1 MPDGA
6 VTYPPHAVVETPE
19 DAAPAPSVTD
29 ELLRL
34 AAEGDTAAFWR
45 YCKAEVIDTLR
56 DLRDT
61 DPGEYQALRAQI
73 KAANKSINVT
83 SLDRML
89 RGDDDGPP
97 ASQATEL
104 AGLAAERCELW
115 HDADGEAYATF
126 IGKHGERQH
135 WRIDST
141 GFRDWLSHLAYA
153 ELGAAPATETIKSA
167 CNALAGRA
175 KFDGPEYA
183 PFRRVARD
191 ESGYWLDIGDEIWR
205 AILLTP
211 AGWRVIDAP
220 PVRFVRTRAARAL
233 PEPASSGD
241 VARLWELVNIPEA
254 DRLLVLAWLLECWR
268 GDTPYAVLE
277 ITGEQGAAK
286 STAQRIL
293 RQFVDPNEVALRGRP
308 KAVEDVFVAAANAHL
323 LSFENLSTL
332 SAEHSDALCAIAT
345 GAGFAARQL
354 FTNAEESLI
363 RAHRPVALNGINS
376 VVTRPDLL
384 DRAVCLRLPR
394 LTERKTE
401 AEINQATERRAGAIF
416 TGLLDLF
423 CAALRELPAVQ
434 SEDLPLPRM
443 ADFALLGEALS
454 RALGHPPGH
463 FLRVYAEHRRE
474 AIQHTVEAS
483 PVAAAI
489 VRMVDNGGRFAGR
502 IGDLLD
508 LLNRNRPDHEPAD
521 YWPKSARGLGDAL
534 RRYSPA
540 LAQLGIRAEAEDRAR
555 AGGYRHCVVERLPA
569 DAFFARPCAIENNVN
584 NVNNVNNASAPGRD
598 VVDVVDVIS
607 PGMGAEKHSA
617 AAAPVDV
624 VDVVDVA
631 SNFFSPG
638 EKNIH
643 HGGDATIG
651 EVEL

>member
-1 MPDGA
+1 MLEA
-6 VTYPPHAVVETPE
+6 VIFPAHAVVEQPE
-19 DAAPAPSVTD
+19 AAAAPSVTD

-34 AAEGDTAAFWR
+34 AAEEDAAAFWR
-45 YCKAEVIDTLR
+45 YCKADVIDALR

-73 KAANKSINVT
+73 KAANKRINIT
-83 SLDRML
+83 ELDKLL
-89 RGDDDGPP
+89 RGEADGPP

-115 HDADGEAYATF
+115 HDADGQAYATLT
-126 IGKHGERQH
+126 GKHGERQH

-153 ELGAAPATETIKSA
+153 ELGTAPATETIKA
-167 CNALAGRA
+167 TCNALAGRA

-183 PFRRVARD
+183 PFRRVAKD
-191 ESGYWLDIGDEIWR
+191 EAGYWLDIGDERWR

-220 PVRFVRTRAARAL
+220 PVRFVRTKATRAL
-233 PEPASSGD
+233 PEPADTGD
-241 VARLWELVNIPEA
+241 IARLWELVNIPED

-268 GDTPYAVLE
+268 ADTPYAVLE

-293 RQFVDPNEVALRGRP
+293 RLFVDPNEVALRGRP
-308 KAVEDVFVAAANAHL
+308 KTVEDVFVAAANAHL

-354 FTNAEESLI
+354 FTNDEESLI

-376 VVTRPDLL
+376 IVTRPDLL
-384 DRAVCLRLPR
+384 DRAICLNLPR
-394 LTERKTE
+394 LAERKTE
-401 AEINQATERRAGAIF
+401 AEIAEATQRHAGAIF

-434 SEDLPLPRM
+434 AEALPLPRM
-443 ADFALLGEALS
+443 ADFALLGEAAA
-454 RALGHPPGH
+454 RALGHPPGE
-463 FLRVYAEHRRE
+463 FLRRYADHRRE
-474 AIQHTVEAS
+474 AIQHTIDAS
-483 PVAAAI
+483 PVATAI
-489 VRMVDNGGRFAGR
+489 IRLVENGGRFAGR

-508 LLNRNRPDHEPAD
+508 LLNRNRPDHEATD
-521 YWPKSARGLGDAL
+521 YWQKSPRGLGDAL
-534 RRYSPA
+534 RRYAPA
-540 LAQLGIRAEAEDRAR
+540 LAQLGIRAEVDNRAR
-555 AGGYRHCVVERLPA
+555 TGGYRHCVIERLRE
-569 DAFFARPCAIENNVN
+569 DVFFQRPRAIGNNVN
-584 NVNNVNNASAPGRD
+584 NVTTSTPPAPARD

-607 PGMGAEKHSA
+607 PGIPAEKKEHTPA
-617 AAAPVDV
+617 RVDV
-624 VDVVDVA
+624 VDVVDVD
-631 SNFFSPG
+631 SNFFDPA
-638 EKNIH
+638 EKKEH
-643 HGGDATIG
+643 PSG
-651 EVEL
+651 EVTGEVDL